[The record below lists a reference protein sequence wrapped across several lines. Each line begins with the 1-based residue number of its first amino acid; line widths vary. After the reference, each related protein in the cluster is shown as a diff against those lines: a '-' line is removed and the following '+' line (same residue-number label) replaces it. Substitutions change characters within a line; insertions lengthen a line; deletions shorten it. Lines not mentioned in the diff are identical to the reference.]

1 MLFQSEIRETVDVIV
16 NGNEQEYVTEAGAGD
31 H

>member
-16 NGNEQEYVTEAGAGD
+16 NGNEQEYVTEAGD